1 MPVLFVAAV
10 DHESM
15 CADFQQFA
23 YCQFETRLSAN
34 LVGPGSVWRLVDPDC
49 DRQLCDLVDQRSPP
63 RLILLCEV
71 QLSLAAQAEGVQL
84 LAR

>member
-1 MPVLFVAAV
+1 VITQDALDRRRVMPVLFVAAV

-34 LVGPGSVWRLVDPDC
+34 RPTLAASTDSPVRSAALVGRAGGRSSVACALT
-49 DRQLCDLVDQRSPP
+49 
-63 RLILLCEV
+63 
-71 QLSLAAQAEGVQL
+71 
-84 LAR
+84 